1 MTISAQASIYPL
13 RQAHL
18 SPAVEAVREE
28 LKAHGL
34 RPVMGAMSTQVVGAD
49 DAVFAALRA
58 AFIRVASEGQ
68 VAMSATFSNACPV

>member
-1 MTISAQASIYPL
+1 MTISAQVSIYPL

-28 LKAHGL
+28 LEAHGL
-34 RPVMGAMSTQVVGAD
+34 RPEMGAMSTQVVGTD
-49 DAVFAALRA
+49 DTVFAALRA

-68 VAMSATFSNACPV
+68 VVMSATFSNACPV